1 MKPKPGEIVLV
12 DFGSE
17 YGGHRQIGVRP
28 AIVLHVIAQLAIV
41 VPLTSNLKAQRFKG
55 TVVLQPSKMNNLSKP
70 SVVLA
75 FQIQPIDVSEIIRR
89 IGMLQRSEKRRL
101 NDVIRGIVSL

>member
-1 MKPKPGEIVLV
+1 MKPKRGEIILV

-28 AIVLHVIAQLAIV
+28 AIVLNAVANLVIV

-55 TVVLQPSKMNNLSKP
+55 TTVLQPNNANNLSKP
-70 SVVLA
+70 SVALV
-75 FQIQPIDVSEIIRR
+75 FQIQPIDISEMLKR
-89 IGMLQRSEKRRL
+89 IGRLQGSDKRRL
-101 NDVIRGIVSL
+101 NDVVRDIVLL